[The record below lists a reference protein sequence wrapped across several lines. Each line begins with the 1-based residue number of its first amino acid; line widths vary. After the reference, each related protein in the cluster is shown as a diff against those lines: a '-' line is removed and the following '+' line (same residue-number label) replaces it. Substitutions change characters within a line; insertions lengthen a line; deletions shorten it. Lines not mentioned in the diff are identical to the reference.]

1 MATAAG
7 QAVASCV
14 SHNGSPLRLL
24 KPAGVIASK
33 PEAACRA
40 DYAFASLNIGPCPSR
55 PLDREGGCLTIH
67 AMRFTGKLGLG
78 PPARQT
84 IQVPRAGRA
93 MTIAEMTVVV
103 FLVAVVLSLLIG
115 WTGIQQREAKHDLA
129 VRMLADLD
137 QALAKYYRSTG
148 SYPAYRG
155 ADSAI
160 QATVVLLDHSKTRP
174 ILEAFPEGVWKGQ
187 GRRNLVDPWGT
198 PLRYYPADSDSRY
211 VKAHSGRP
219 IPVFVSAGP
228 DCDFGDVDAAAEGD
242 NLRSDDPG
250 PEDFS
255 LDQVIREALIDNE
268 EQDSVQKDD

>member
-1 MATAAG
+1 MNDAAQCG
-7 QAVASCV
+7 RLPPSGPIPRVA
-14 SHNGSPLRLL
+14 GS
-24 KPAGVIASK
+24 V
-33 PEAACRA
+33 
-40 DYAFASLNIGPCPSR
+40 F
-55 PLDREGGCLTIH
+55 
-67 AMRFTGKLGLG
+67 
-78 PPARQT
+78 
-84 IQVPRAGRA
+84 A

-103 FLVAVVLSLLIG
+103 FIVAVVLALLIG
-115 WTGIQQREAKHDLA
+115 WTGIQQGEARQDLA

-137 QALAKYYRSTG
+137 QALARYYRSTG

-155 ADSAI
+155 EDSAI

-174 ILEAFPEGVWKGQ
+174 ILEAFPQGVWKGQ

-228 DCDFGDVDAAAEGD
+228 DCDFGDDDPAAEGD

-250 PEDFS
+250 PEDFR
-255 LDQVIREALIDNE
+255 LDHVMRGAFNEDE
-268 EQDSVQKDD
+268 EQDSVQEDN